1 MRGRMVLVIAALVLG
16 VGAGARAE
24 TDADAELRHEGVG
37 EGGDSGTSEQPL
49 ATIVVTATRTATRL
63 DEATTSV
70 TVVDEHAIE
79 QRQAQTVLELL
90 HDVPGVDIVQ
100 NGSRGTNAE
109 IFIRGA
115 EADQTLVL
123 IDGVPLNSVTV
134 GQFDFGTLT
143 TDNVERIE
151 VVRGAGGALYGSQA
165 IGGVVNIIT
174 REGSGTPRVSVEGA
188 GGSGSTGRGAVSSAG
203 QVGGLHYSV
212 AGAYLDTQG
221 FRPQNDDY
229 RNGTASVR
237 LDYEVST
244 RAVARLFFRY
254 TNTNLGL
261 FNNNNFLSR
270 PDPNAR
276 QSDEF
281 LVVKGEWEQ
290 ELVPDL
296 ELRFATSYARDD
308 QKFDDPPDA
317 AETSYTTSH
326 IPSGIVTGEV
336 QVNHYWRRLAITTA
350 GVEIEERTADVRS
363 DMIDPAFEIR
373 SRFDESRGNVA
384 GYFQE
389 QLRLLDGALIGI
401 GGVRVDGNEDFGI
414 AVSPTGSL
422 SYQLPP
428 VPSVRVRAGYA
439 EGFKAP
445 TFNELFFPDFGN
457 PDLEAETSR
466 EYNVGLL
473 GSWWDD
479 RAMLDVAGFDRDTK
493 NLIEGTVQLDGSFLA
508 QNRGD
513 AHVRGFE
520 IAPRLVLWREP
531 ELALGASYTRLFRVD
546 TEPLLRR
553 PKHRGAL
560 TVNLSGHD
568 LGRART
574 RYDLNLNVVA
584 VGDRLDVNP
593 SAGFAFDTNPAYAKV
608 DLAGVYTL
616 VGALAGGGDL
626 AFFAKVGNL
635 FDETYDEVLGFRA
648 PPLNVLA
655 GVRATF

>member
-24 TDADAELRHEGVG
+24 TDADAELRHEGVE

-151 VVRGAGGALYGSQA
+151 IVRGAGGTLYGSQA
-165 IGGVVNIIT
+165 VGGVVNIIT
-174 REGSGTPRVSVEGA
+174 RQGSGTPRVSVEGA
-188 GGSGSTGRGAVSSAG
+188 GGNGSTGRGAVSSAG
-203 QVGGLHYSV
+203 QVGGLRYSV
-212 AGAYLDTQG
+212 ASAYLDTQG

-229 RNGTASVR
+229 RNGTASLR
-237 LDYEVST
+237 LDYDVST

-254 TNTNLGL
+254 TNTDLGL

-296 ELRFATSYARDD
+296 EIRLAASYAHDD
-308 QKFDDPPDA
+308 QRFDDPPDA
-317 AETSYTTSH
+317 AETSHTTSH
-326 IPSGIVTGEV
+326 IPSGIVTGEI
-336 QVNHYWRRLAITTA
+336 QANHYWRRLVTTTA

-363 DMIDPAFEIR
+363 DTIDPAFEFH
-373 SRFDESRGNVA
+373 SRFDKSRRNVA

-389 QLRLLDGALIGI
+389 QLRLLDGALVGI

-414 AVSPTGSL
+414 AVSPAGSL

-457 PDLEAETSR
+457 PDLKAETSR

-560 TVNLSGHD
+560 TVNLAGHD

-574 RYDLNLNVVA
+574 RYDLNLNVVV
-584 VGDRLDVNP
+584 VGDRPDVNP

-608 DLAGVYTL
+608 DLAGAYTL

-626 AFFAKVGNL
+626 TFFAKAGNL

>member
-1 MRGRMVLVIAALVLG
+1 
-16 VGAGARAE
+16 
-24 TDADAELRHEGVG
+24 
-37 EGGDSGTSEQPL
+37 
-49 ATIVVTATRTATRL
+49 
-63 DEATTSV
+63 
-70 TVVDEHAIE
+70 
-79 QRQAQTVLELL
+79 
-90 HDVPGVDIVQ
+90 
-100 NGSRGTNAE
+100 
-109 IFIRGA
+109 
-115 EADQTLVL
+115 
-123 IDGVPLNSVTV
+123 
-134 GQFDFGTLT
+134 
-143 TDNVERIE
+143 
-151 VVRGAGGALYGSQA
+151 
-165 IGGVVNIIT
+165 
-174 REGSGTPRVSVEGA
+174 
-188 GGSGSTGRGAVSSAG
+188 
-203 QVGGLHYSV
+203 
-212 AGAYLDTQG
+212 
-221 FRPQNDDY
+221 
-229 RNGTASVR
+229 
-237 LDYEVST
+237 
-244 RAVARLFFRY
+244 
-254 TNTNLGL
+254 
-261 FNNNNFLSR
+261 
-270 PDPNAR
+270 
-276 QSDEF
+276 
-281 LVVKGEWEQ
+281 
-290 ELVPDL
+290 
-296 ELRFATSYARDD
+296 
-308 QKFDDPPDA
+308 
-317 AETSYTTSH
+317 
-326 IPSGIVTGEV
+326 
-336 QVNHYWRRLAITTA
+336 
-350 GVEIEERTADVRS
+350 
-363 DMIDPAFEIR
+363 
-373 SRFDESRGNVA
+373 
-384 GYFQE
+384 
-389 QLRLLDGALIGI
+389 
-401 GGVRVDGNEDFGI
+401 VRVDGNEDFGI

>member
-1 MRGRMVLVIAALVLG
+1 MVLVIAALVLG

-584 VGDRLDVNP
+584 VGDRPDVNP